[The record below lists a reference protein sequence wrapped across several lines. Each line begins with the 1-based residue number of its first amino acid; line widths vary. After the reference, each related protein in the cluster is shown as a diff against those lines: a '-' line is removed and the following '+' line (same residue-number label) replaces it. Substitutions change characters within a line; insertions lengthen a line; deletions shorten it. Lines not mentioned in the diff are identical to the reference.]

1 MSTTVRGGA
10 NSREKMGASP
20 SDPHQKKPLKS
31 SSSSS
36 SSDQKT
42 SATSSEKPVP
52 NYLKPT
58 LSSRMDSSD
67 PGKRPSNEISAHK
80 SPLDR
85 RRSFDKP
92 PSSLQL
98 QKALQGAASINLR
111 AKPVRSTSFSS
122 ATKNAS
128 SSSKSSLAKAI
139 SMKKSPT
146 AVSGKKD
153 IVGSSLK
160 KKAPKSVTSESSV
173 EAHDKEL
180 NLDHMVID
188 DAAAATDNEDQS
200 LPEISEMLGDE
211 LELGDP
217 PIEAEPNH
225 AKPDMEKADKQE
237 EEAQDEDQGEM
248 ASHPA
253 EKDAD
258 IKEQAPRAIANTEEE
273 EINKHQGDAAEELA
287 EHEVKAKVNDDEEKE
302 DIAEAV
308 ENGDKPEVE
317 EEQAGDEKK
326 AEESVEEAKDG
337 DSSEGEV
344 KEAKTE
350 TETASSSVR
359 QQPVGPGGKKE
370 AQVYND
376 VIEETASKLMENR
389 KNKVRALA
397 GAFETVIS
405 LQEK

>member
-10 NSREKMGASP
+10 NSREKMGDSP

-31 SSSSS
+31 PSSSS

-58 LSSRMDSSD
+58 LSSRRDSSD

-92 PSSLQL
+92 LSSLQL

-122 ATKNAS
+122 PTKNTS
-128 SSSKSSLAKAI
+128 SSSKSSLAKAK

-173 EAHDKEL
+173 ETHDKEL

-188 DAAAATDNEDQS
+188 DGAAATDNEDQS

-217 PIEAEPNH
+217 PIEAEPKH
-225 AKPDMEKADKQE
+225 AKQE
-237 EEAQDEDQGEM
+237 EEAQDEDQGEV

-273 EINKHQGDAAEELA
+273 EINKHQGDAAEESA
-287 EHEVKAKVNDDEEKE
+287 EHEVKAEVNEDEEKE